1 MTALLLAQAAA
12 SALDNNTV
20 ITVGMIL
27 GGLGAIKLLTGIWS
41 DVKPQKNMD
50 ELIAAALGTCKVQC
64 EKNLGFATDDIK
76 KIQEDRQRNMKD
88 LWGEINSLKGTL
100 QTVCLDLTRALGRLE
115 GRAEML
121 DAVRDVVARDK
132 KPLP

>member
-1 MTALLLAQAAA
+1 MTAIILAQAAA
-12 SALDNNTV
+12 SSLDNNTV

-41 DVKPQKNMD
+41 DIKPQKNMD
-50 ELIAAALGTCKVQC
+50 ELIAAALGNCKIQC
-64 EKNLGFATDDIK
+64 DKNLKFATDDIT

-88 LWGEINSLKGTL
+88 LWNQIDSLKATL
-100 QTVCLDLTRALGRLE
+100 QSVCLDLTRALGRLE

-121 DAVRDVVARDK
+121 DAVREVVARDK
-132 KPLP
+132 KPS

>member
-1 MTALLLAQAAA
+1 MTAILLAQATA

-27 GGLGAIKLLTGIWS
+27 GALGAIKLLTGIWS

-50 ELIAAALGTCKVQC
+50 DLIAAALGTCKTQC
-64 EKNLGFATDDIK
+64 DKNLKFATDDIA

-88 LWGEINSLKGTL
+88 LWSQIDSLKATL
-100 QTVCLDLTRALGRLE
+100 QSVCLDLTRALGRLE

-121 DAVRDVVARDK
+121 DAVRKVVARNES
-132 KPLP
+132 PSQ